1 MPVLAVALIA
11 VAAPFAAAGKKTI
24 CTITV
29 NSPDEREAMRAR
41 LPKGDYEFVEL
52 VEKGRPEWLRSAC
65 ERKVQCDALV
75 ISGHFNAGEDFY
87 SDKIESR
94 EHLRMDELER
104 ASCSESCPGVF
115 ANLKEVY
122 LFGCESLNP
131 DSSKYA
137 STYGESGRERMRRLF
152 AGVPAIY
159 GFSGPAPVGST
170 AAMLL
175 NRYFDTG
182 AANEI
187 GTGRTSSR
195 LLSTFSRNSMVSI
208 PGLRPGDAR
217 VSYRRQVCGFYDER
231 QGAGQKLA
239 AIHAM
244 MKRDM
249 GEARG
254 FFERIE
260 NFLAFL
266 TDEER
271 HSAAFSQE
279 LAQISVDDAIR
290 GRYLAQARGER
301 PEMRARMVKVAA
313 TLGWLTQEQE
323 RDEQLRIAADLIARD
338 AIGYAEVDLVCSMN
352 SDGALDAAAARS
364 PLARLADTRVS
375 HAAVLACLG
384 RHDAHERV
392 VRALVS
398 SDERDVRIAQAY
410 LRNRPVTDTRELRA
424 MAAGIPQ
431 RGSQAAQVRA
441 LETLARLNIT
451 DRETIDQLAQVFADA
466 KSINVQRAIAEVF
479 LRSDA
484 KALPKAELAAIV
496 RRHSLRG
503 DDLIDQLLRKLQS

>member
-1 MPVLAVALIA
+1 
-11 VAAPFAAAGKKTI
+11 
-24 CTITV
+24 
-29 NSPDEREAMRAR
+29 
-41 LPKGDYEFVEL
+41 
-52 VEKGRPEWLRSAC
+52 
-65 ERKVQCDALV
+65 
-75 ISGHFNAGEDFY
+75 
-87 SDKIESR
+87 
-94 EHLRMDELER
+94 
-104 ASCSESCPGVF
+104 
-115 ANLKEVY
+115 
-122 LFGCESLNP
+122 
-131 DSSKYA
+131 
-137 STYGESGRERMRRLF
+137 MRRLF

-195 LLSTFSRNSMVSI
+195 LLATFSRNSMVSI

-217 VSYRRQVCGFYDER
+217 MPYRRQVCGFYDER
-231 QGAGQKLA
+231 ESAGQKLA

-266 TDEER
+266 TEDER
-271 HSAAFSQE
+271 HSAAFSQA
-279 LAQISVDDAIR
+279 LAQISADDAIR

-313 TLGWLTQEQE
+313 TLGWLTQEQQ
-323 RDEQLRIAADLIARD
+323 RDEQLRIASDLIARD
-338 AIGYAEVDLVCSMN
+338 AVGYAEVDLVCSMN

-364 PLARLADTRVS
+364 PLANLADSQVS

-410 LRNRPVTDTRELRA
+410 LRNRPVSDTRELRA
-424 MAAGIPQ
+424 IAAGIPQ
-431 RGSQAAQVRA
+431 SGSAAQVRA
-441 LETLARLNIT
+441 LETLARLNIA
-451 DRETIDQLAQVFADA
+451 DREIIEQLAQVFADA

-484 KALPKAELAAIV
+484 KALPKAELAALV
-496 RRHSLRG
+496 RRHKLRG

>member
-1 MPVLAVALIA
+1 MPALVVAVIA

-41 LPKGDYEFVEL
+41 LPKGDYDFVEL
-52 VEKGRPEWLRSAC
+52 VEKGRADWLRSAC

-137 STYGESGRERMRRLF
+137 SAYGESGRDRMRRLF

-187 GTGRTSSR
+187 GTGRASSR
-195 LLSTFSRNSMVSI
+195 LLATFSRNSMVSI
-208 PGLRPGDAR
+208 AGLRPGDAR
-217 VSYRRQVCGFYDER
+217 MPYRRQVCGFYDER
-231 QGAGQKLA
+231 QGPGEKLA

-266 TDEER
+266 TEDER
-271 HSAAFSQE
+271 HSATFTQA
-279 LAQISVDDAIR
+279 LAQISADDAIR
-290 GRYLAQARGER
+290 GRFLAQARGER

-313 TLGWLTQEQE
+313 TLGWLTQAQE
-323 RDEQLRIAADLIARD
+323 RDEQLRIASDLIARD
-338 AIGYAEVDLVCSMN
+338 AVGYAEVDLVCSMN

-364 PLARLADTRVS
+364 PLANLADSQVS

-392 VRALVS
+392 LRALVS
-398 SDERDVRIAQAY
+398 GDERDVRIAQAY
-410 LRNRPVTDTRELRA
+410 LRNRPVADTRELRA
-424 MAAGIPQ
+424 IAAGIPQ
-431 RGSQAAQVRA
+431 SGSQAAQVRA

-451 DRETIDQLAQVFADA
+451 DRETIEQLAHVFADA

-484 KALPKAELAAIV
+484 RALPKAELASLV
-496 RRHSLRG
+496 RRHKLKG